1 MFDAERASAASARKA
16 RSALLRIKFGG
27 YMIFLTKLDGKT
39 FMLNEELIETVNE
52 TPDTVIVLE
61 NGHSYIVRESMN
73 ELQNLILENN
83 RQKRRARLIGRKDEQ
98 SLSNKE

>member
-1 MFDAERASAASARKA
+1 MV
-16 RSALLRIKFGG
+16 
-27 YMIFLTKLDGKT
+27 FLTKLDGKI

-83 RQKRRARLIGRKDEQ
+83 RRMRRARLVGKKDRQEPA
-98 SLSNKE
+98 E